1 MLHPA
6 AATHAMVPVLLLVL
20 DLGGTFVFAISGAM
34 VAVKHRL
41 DVFGV
46 LVLAFAAGNVGGIT
60 RDVLI
65 GAVPPAAIADLKYAG
80 VSALAGLIT
89 FFWYPVT
96 NRFRADVL
104 WLDAVGLAFFAVAGA
119 QKALLYGIHPV
130 MAALL
135 GMVTGIGGGM
145 LRDMLVSEIPAVL
158 RADLYALAALA
169 GASVVVSAHLLHLSP
184 VVAAVAGGGVCFAL
198 RFMAIRHGWHLP
210 TARPAPA
217 QAPDS
222 PNHRHDDEGH

>member
-1 MLHPA
+1 MLH
-6 AATHAMVPVLLLVL
+6 VLLLVL

-34 VAVKHRL
+34 VADRHRL
-41 DVFGV
+41 NIFGV
-46 LVLAFAAGNVGGIT
+46 LVLSFAAGNAGGIT

-65 GAVPPAAIADLKYAG
+65 GAVPPAAIADLKYSG

-96 NRFRADVL
+96 NRLSRDVL

-119 QKALLYGIHPV
+119 QKALLHGINPV

-145 LRDMLVSEIPAVL
+145 LRDVLVSDIPTVL

-169 GASVVVSAHLLHLSP
+169 GAGLVVSAHLLQLSP
-184 VVAAVAGGGVCFAL
+184 IVAAVAGGGVCFAL
-198 RFMAIRHGWHLP
+198 RFGAIRHGWHLP
-210 TARPAPA
+210 VARPPA
-217 QAPDS
+217 ETQEG
-222 PNHRHDDEGH
+222 RDDEPQ